1 MKKIS
6 ISMAKGGV
14 GKTSTAVNLSAALA
28 KSGKRVLL
36 VDCDPQQGNATLFL
50 GHNPNGLKITIANV
64 INALLDL
71 GAPNFINEA
80 TIRQAENFDL
90 LPANPKLE
98 AIQNRLIA
106 EKSSASIF
114 SGETGIQP
122 HEVLKAILGEVEEKY
137 DYAVLDCPPS
147 ISMLSINA
155 LVAADSVLLPVE
167 AHYECYEALVQTM
180 DVINRIKMNWNPDLQ
195 IEGIL
200 LTNYQSRTRLCRE
213 VSDYTR
219 NNFGTKVKV
228 FEYAV
233 PSSIRMAELSSV
245 GVSIFEH
252 SPDSEAALAYGK
264 LAEGV
269 MWNV

>member
-64 INALLDL
+64 INTLLDL
-71 GAPNFINEA
+71 GTPQFIHEA
-80 TIRQAENFDL
+80 AIHQAENFNL

-106 EKSSASIF
+106 EKSSTIF
-114 SGETGIQP
+114 GGETGIQP
-122 HEVLKAILGEVEEKY
+122 HEVLKTILREMEDKY

-167 AHYECYEALVQTM
+167 AHYECYEALVQTI
-180 DVINRIKMNWNPDLQ
+180 DVISRIKMNWNPDLQ
-195 IEGIL
+195 VEGIL
-200 LTNYQSRTRLCRE
+200 LTKYQSRTRLCRE
-213 VSDYTR
+213 VSDYAR
-219 NNFGTKVKV
+219 NNFGTNVKV
-228 FEYAV
+228 FENAV

-252 SPDSEAALAYGK
+252 SPNSEAALAYEK
-264 LAEGV
+264 LAEDV
-269 MWNV
+269 MRNG

>member
-50 GHNPNGLKITIANV
+50 GHDPNGLKVTIANV
-64 INALLDL
+64 MNALLDL
-71 GAPNFINEA
+71 GTPGFISEA
-80 TIRQAENFDL
+80 TIRQAENLDL

-106 EKSSASIF
+106 EKSSLCLFGAESAL
-114 SGETGIQP
+114 QP
-122 HEVLKAILGEVEEKY
+122 HEVLKTILAEAEGQY
-137 DYAVLDCPPS
+137 DYAILDCPPS

-167 AHYECYEALVQTM
+167 AHYECYEALAQTL
-180 DVINRIKMNWNPDLQ
+180 DVIHKIKANWNPGLRV
-195 IEGIL
+195 EGIL
-200 LTNYQSRTRLCRE
+200 LTKYQSRTRLCRE
-213 VSDYTR
+213 IREYTEE
-219 NNFGTKVKV
+219 NFGGRFPV
-228 FEYAV
+228 FGHAV
-233 PSSIRMAELSSV
+233 PSSIRMAELSSL

-252 SPDSEAALAYGK
+252 SPDSEAASAYEK
-264 LAEGV
+264 LAEEV
-269 MWNV
+269 MRNG

>member
-71 GAPNFINEA
+71 GTPQFIHEA
-80 TIRQAENFDL
+80 AIHQAENFNL

-106 EKSSASIF
+106 EKSSTIF
-114 SGETGIQP
+114 GGETGIQP
-122 HEVLKAILGEVEEKY
+122 HEVLKTILRKTEDKY
-137 DYAVLDCPPS
+137 DYA
-147 ISMLSINA
+147 MLYWTVRPAFPCSA
-155 LVAADSVLLPVE
+155 S
-167 AHYECYEALVQTM
+167 T
-180 DVINRIKMNWNPDLQ
+180 RSWR
-195 IEGIL
+195 
-200 LTNYQSRTRLCRE
+200 RT
-213 VSDYTR
+213 
-219 NNFGTKVKV
+219 
-228 FEYAV
+228 
-233 PSSIRMAELSSV
+233 
-245 GVSIFEH
+245 
-252 SPDSEAALAYGK
+252 AYCCQ
-264 LAEGV
+264 
-269 MWNV
+269 

>member
-36 VDCDPQQGNATLFL
+36 LDCDPQQGNATLFL
-50 GHNPNGLKITIANV
+50 GHNPNGLKVTVANV

-71 GAPNFINEA
+71 GVTDYIKEA
-80 TIRQAENFDL
+80 MIRQSENLDL

-106 EKSSASIF
+106 EKSNIGLL
-114 SGETGIQP
+114 GEETEIQP
-122 HEVLKAILGEVEEKY
+122 HEVVKTILAEVEDGY
-137 DYAVLDCPPS
+137 DYAILDCPPS

-167 AHYECYEALVQTM
+167 AHYECYEALVQTI
-180 DVINRIKMNWNPDLQ
+180 DVISRIKMNWNPDLQ
-195 IEGIL
+195 AEGIL
-200 LTNYQSRTRLCRE
+200 LTKYQSCTRLCRE

-219 NNFGTKVKV
+219 NNFGTNVKV
-228 FEYAV
+228 FENAV

-252 SPDSEAALAYGK
+252 SPNSEAALAYEK
-264 LAEGV
+264 LAEDV
-269 MWNV
+269 MRNG

>member
-71 GAPNFINEA
+71 GAPNFISEA
-80 TIRQAENFDL
+80 TIRQAEYFDL
-90 LPANPKLE
+90 FPANPKLE

-106 EKSSASIF
+106 EKSSSIF
-114 SGETGIQP
+114 GEETDVRP
-122 HEVLKAILGEVEEKY
+122 HEVLKTILAEVDGQY

-180 DVINRIKMNWNPDLQ
+180 DVIKRIKSNWNPDLQ

-200 LTNYQSRTRLCRE
+200 LTKYQSRTRLCRE
-213 VSDYTR
+213 VGDYTR
-219 NNFGTKVKV
+219 NNFGTNVKV
-228 FEYAV
+228 FENAV

-252 SPDSEAALAYGK
+252 SPESEAALAYEK
-264 LAEGV
+264 LAEDV
-269 MWNV
+269 MRNG

>member
-167 AHYECYEALVQTM
+167 AHYECYVTGVQTCALP
-180 DVINRIKMNWNPDLQ
+180 IWNPDLQ

-200 LTNYQSRTRLCRE
+200 LTKYQSRTRLCRE

>member
-28 KSGKRVLL
+28 RSGKRVLL
-36 VDCDPQQGNATLFL
+36 LDCDPQQGNATLFL
-50 GHNPNGLKITIANV
+50 GHNPNGLKVTVANV

-71 GAPNFINEA
+71 GVTDYIKEA
-80 TIRQAENFDL
+80 IIRQSENLDL

-106 EKSSASIF
+106 EKSNIGLF
-114 SGETGIQP
+114 GEETEIQP
-122 HEVLKAILGEVEEKY
+122 HEVMKTILAEVEDNY
-137 DYAVLDCPPS
+137 DYAILDCPPS

-167 AHYECYEALVQTM
+167 AHYECYEALVQTL
-180 DVINRIKMNWNPDLQ
+180 DVIRKIKANWNPSLE

-200 LTNYQSRTRLCRE
+200 LTKYQSRTRLCRE
-213 VSDYTR
+213 IREYTQK
-219 NNFGTKVKV
+219 NFASKIRV
-228 FEYAV
+228 FDDTV
-233 PSSIRMAELSSV
+233 PSSIRVAELSGM

-252 SPDSEAALAYGK
+252 SPDSEAALAFEK
-264 LAEGV
+264 LAEEV
-269 MWNV
+269 AQNA

>member
-28 KSGKRVLL
+28 RSGKRVLL

-71 GAPNFINEA
+71 GMPDFISKA
-80 TIRQAENFDL
+80 TIQQTENFDL

-106 EKSSASIF
+106 EKSSAIF
-114 SGETGIQP
+114 GGETGIQP
-122 HEVLKAILGEVEEKY
+122 HEVLKIILREMEERY
-137 DYAVLDCPPS
+137 DFAVLDCPPS

-167 AHYECYEALVQTM
+167 AHYECYEALAQTL
-180 DVINRIKMNWNPDLQ
+180 DVINRIRMNWNPDLQ

-200 LTNYQSRTRLCRE
+200 LTKYQSRTRLCRE
-213 VSDYTR
+213 VSEHTK
-219 NNFGTKVKV
+219 NSFGAKVRV
-228 FEYAV
+228 FENVV
-233 PSSIRMAELSSV
+233 PSSIRVAELSSV

-252 SPDSEAALAYGK
+252 SPESEAAVAYEK
-264 LAEGV
+264 LAGEV
-269 MWNV
+269 MRNA

>member
-28 KSGKRVLL
+28 KSGKHVLL

-71 GAPNFINEA
+71 GAPNFISEA
-80 TIRQAENFDL
+80 TIRQAEYFDL

-106 EKSSASIF
+106 EKSSSIF
-114 SGETGIQP
+114 GEGTGIRP
-122 HEVLKAILGEVEEKY
+122 HEVLKTILTEVDGQY

-180 DVINRIKMNWNPDLQ
+180 DVINRIKSNWNPGLQ

-200 LTNYQSRTRLCRE
+200 LTKYQSRTRLCRE
-213 VSDYTR
+213 VGDYTR
-219 NNFGTKVKV
+219 NNFGTNVKV
-228 FEYAV
+228 FENAV

-252 SPDSEAALAYGK
+252 SPESEAALAYEK
-264 LAEGV
+264 LAEDV
-269 MWNV
+269 MRNG

>member
-155 LVAADSVLLPVE
+155 LVADSVLLPVE

-200 LTNYQSRTRLCRE
+200 LTKYQSRTRLCRE

>member
-28 KSGKRVLL
+28 KSGKRALL

-71 GAPNFINEA
+71 GIPQFIHEA
-80 TIRQAENFDL
+80 AIHQAENFDL

-106 EKSSASIF
+106 EKSSTIF
-114 SGETGIQP
+114 GGETGIQP
-122 HEVLKAILGEVEEKY
+122 HEVLKTILREAEDKY

-167 AHYECYEALVQTM
+167 AHYECYEALMQTI
-180 DVINRIKMNWNPDLQ
+180 DVISRIKMNWNPDLQ
-195 IEGIL
+195 VEGIL
-200 LTNYQSRTRLCRE
+200 LTKYQSRTRLCRE

-219 NNFGTKVKV
+219 NNFGTNVKV
-228 FEYAV
+228 FENAV

-252 SPDSEAALAYGK
+252 SPNSEAALAYEK
-264 LAEGV
+264 LAEDVIRNG
-269 MWNV
+269 

>member
-14 GKTSTAVNLSAALA
+14 GKTTTAVNLSAALA

-71 GAPNFINEA
+71 GTPQFIHEA
-80 TIRQAENFDL
+80 AIHQAENFDL

-106 EKSSASIF
+106 EKSSTIF
-114 SGETGIQP
+114 GGETGIQP
-122 HEVLKAILGEVEEKY
+122 HEVLKTILREAEDKY

-167 AHYECYEALVQTM
+167 AHYECYEALMQTI
-180 DVINRIKMNWNPDLQ
+180 DVISRIKMNWNPDLQ
-195 IEGIL
+195 VEGIL
-200 LTNYQSRTRLCRE
+200 LTKYQSCTRLCRE

-219 NNFGTKVKV
+219 NNFGTNVKV
-228 FEYAV
+228 FENAV

-245 GVSIFEH
+245 GISIFEH
-252 SPDSEAALAYGK
+252 SPNSEAALAYEK
-264 LAEGV
+264 LAEDV
-269 MWNV
+269 MLNG

>member
-28 KSGKRVLL
+28 KSGRKVLL

-50 GHNPNGLKITIANV
+50 GHNPNGLRITIANV

-71 GAPNFINEA
+71 GAPNFISEA

-106 EKSSASIF
+106 EKGSSIF
-114 SGETGIQP
+114 GGETTIQP
-122 HEVLKAILGEVEEKY
+122 YEVLRTILREVEEEY

-155 LVAADSVLLPVE
+155 LVVADSVLLPVE
-167 AHYECYEALVQTM
+167 AHYECYEALEQTL
-180 DVINRIKMNWNPDLQ
+180 DVINRIRANWNPAHKIPEPHKALP
-195 IEGIL
+195 GGRRV
-200 LTNYQSRTRLCRE
+200 YQNQFWHKGA
-213 VSDYTR
+213 D
-219 NNFGTKVKV
+219 
-228 FEYAV
+228 
-233 PSSIRMAELSSV
+233 I
-245 GVSIFEH
+245 
-252 SPDSEAALAYGK
+252 
-264 LAEGV
+264 
-269 MWNV
+269 

>member
-1 MKKIS
+1 
-6 ISMAKGGV
+6 
-14 GKTSTAVNLSAALA
+14 
-28 KSGKRVLL
+28 
-36 VDCDPQQGNATLFL
+36 
-50 GHNPNGLKITIANV
+50 
-64 INALLDL
+64 
-71 GAPNFINEA
+71 
-80 TIRQAENFDL
+80 
-90 LPANPKLE
+90 
-98 AIQNRLIA
+98 
-106 EKSSASIF
+106 
-114 SGETGIQP
+114 
-122 HEVLKAILGEVEEKY
+122 
-137 DYAVLDCPPS
+137 
-147 ISMLSINA
+147 MLSINA
-155 LVAADSVLLPVE
+155 LVADSVLLPVE

-200 LTNYQSRTRLCRE
+200 LTKYQSRTRLCRE

>member
-1 MKKIS
+1 
-6 ISMAKGGV
+6 
-14 GKTSTAVNLSAALA
+14 
-28 KSGKRVLL
+28 
-36 VDCDPQQGNATLFL
+36 
-50 GHNPNGLKITIANV
+50 
-64 INALLDL
+64 
-71 GAPNFINEA
+71 
-80 TIRQAENFDL
+80 
-90 LPANPKLE
+90 
-98 AIQNRLIA
+98 
-106 EKSSASIF
+106 
-114 SGETGIQP
+114 
-122 HEVLKAILGEVEEKY
+122 
-137 DYAVLDCPPS
+137 
-147 ISMLSINA
+147 
-155 LVAADSVLLPVE
+155 
-167 AHYECYEALVQTM
+167 
-180 DVINRIKMNWNPDLQ
+180 LQ

-200 LTNYQSRTRLCRE
+200 LTKYQSRTRLCRE

>member
-71 GAPNFINEA
+71 GTPQFIHEA
-80 TIRQAENFDL
+80 AIHQAENFDL

-106 EKSSASIF
+106 EKSSTIF
-114 SGETGIQP
+114 GGETGIQP
-122 HEVLKAILGEVEEKY
+122 HEVLKTILRKTEDKY

-167 AHYECYEALVQTM
+167 AHYECYEEHEAFGRGKLLISLQFEYYPPWEPPVSRFRATRKWYFPPSEPPQHIVAAHIFDFTINLLI
-180 DVINRIKMNWNPDLQ
+180 VILGELLMQYHQ
-195 IEGIL
+195 II
-200 LTNYQSRTRLCRE
+200 YRE
-213 VSDYTR
+213 VFLCLRRQKSEVFW
-219 NNFGTKVKV
+219 NFWEK
-228 FEYAV
+228 
-233 PSSIRMAELSSV
+233 I
-245 GVSIFEH
+245 
-252 SPDSEAALAYGK
+252 
-264 LAEGV
+264 
-269 MWNV
+269 

>member
-1 MKKIS
+1 MRKIS

-36 VDCDPQQGNATLFL
+36 LDCDPQQGNATLFL
-50 GHNPNGLKITIANV
+50 GHNPNGLKITVANV

-71 GAPNFINEA
+71 GTPNFIPEA
-80 TIRQAENFDL
+80 VIRQAENFDL

-106 EKSSASIF
+106 EKSSSIF
-114 SGETGIQP
+114 GEGTGVRP
-122 HEVLKAILGEVEEKY
+122 HEVLKTILAEVDGQY

-180 DVINRIKMNWNPDLQ
+180 DVIKRIKSNWNPDLQ

-200 LTNYQSRTRLCRE
+200 LTKYQSRTRLCRE
-213 VSDYTR
+213 VGDYTR
-219 NNFGTKVKV
+219 NNFGTNVKV
-228 FEYAV
+228 FENAV

-252 SPDSEAALAYGK
+252 SPESEAALAYEK
-264 LAEGV
+264 LAEDV
-269 MWNV
+269 MRNG

>member
-106 EKSSASIF
+106 EKSSTIF

-167 AHYECYEALVQTM
+167 AHYECYEALMQTI
-180 DVINRIKMNWNPDLQ
+180 DVISRIKMNWNPDLQ
-195 IEGIL
+195 VEGIL
-200 LTNYQSRTRLCRE
+200 LTKYQSCTRLCRE

-219 NNFGTKVKV
+219 NNFGTNVKV
-228 FEYAV
+228 FENAV

-252 SPDSEAALAYGK
+252 SPNSEAALAYEK
-264 LAEGV
+264 LAEDV
-269 MWNV
+269 MRNG

>member
-167 AHYECYEALVQTM
+167 AHYEC
-180 DVINRIKMNWNPDLQ
+180 
-195 IEGIL
+195 
-200 LTNYQSRTRLCRE
+200 
-213 VSDYTR
+213 
-219 NNFGTKVKV
+219 
-228 FEYAV
+228 
-233 PSSIRMAELSSV
+233 
-245 GVSIFEH
+245 
-252 SPDSEAALAYGK
+252 
-264 LAEGV
+264 
-269 MWNV
+269 